1 MIRSDGLASKSTQHC
16 FLPSFLP
23 ASQSR
28 GTDCCPIP
36 NQTHTYTLLHCVH
49 MCVVEIGAREEEGG
63 LHWGSSRYNTP
74 TSECPPN
81 KDTKRNMREGLRAS
95 HFTVSEREGKKHNK
109 RVTTVP

>member
-1 MIRSDGLASKSTQHC
+1 MIRSDGLASKSAVLPC
-16 FLPSFLP
+16 FLPSFLRP
-23 ASQSR
+23 KVEALTAVLSQ
-28 GTDCCPIP
+28 
-36 NQTHTYTLLHCVH
+36 NQTHTLTLLHFIQ
-49 MCVVEIGAREEEGG
+49 MCCRNRSKEEEGG